1 MEKIKIK
8 INTIQTVDDAG
19 NEDRIELISEATLD
33 TKADH
38 FIVNYDESDITET
51 EVNKTRL
58 KIYKNKMI
66 MSKIGQFSSKMEFD
80 EGNNLSNIYQ
90 TPYGSFNIG
99 YNTLIYNNLLNEK
112 GRGIVYVEY
121 NVSFGKSGD
130 NYNKLRIEII

>member
-1 MEKIKIK
+1 
-8 INTIQTVDDAG
+8 
-19 NEDRIELISEATLD
+19 
-33 TKADH
+33 
-38 FIVNYDESDITET
+38 
-51 EVNKTRL
+51 
-58 KIYKNKMI
+58 